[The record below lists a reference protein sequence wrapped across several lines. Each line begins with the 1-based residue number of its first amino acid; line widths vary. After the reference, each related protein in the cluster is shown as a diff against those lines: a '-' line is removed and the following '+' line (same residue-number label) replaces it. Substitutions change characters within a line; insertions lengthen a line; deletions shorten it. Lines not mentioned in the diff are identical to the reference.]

1 MQKYRSKYEKYKK
14 DNTVCAQCGHVLKFN
29 RCLPMSDI
37 LGVASSLIRCCQAAI
52 FAPSSEVNT
61 AENVQWMQ
69 YRNKA
74 VTDDQ

>member
-1 MQKYRSKYEKYKK
+1 
-14 DNTVCAQCGHVLKFN
+14 
-29 RCLPMSDI
+29 MSDV